1 MKFNGYLRKD
11 GKVGVRNHLLIM
23 PVSHYANHVTKKISK
38 GVHGSVYFTHQHGT
52 NQQSKD
58 LTQTRKVMEGFA
70 AHPNVYGV
78 IIVGYGNDLID
89 GEKLM
94 TYAKKNYKEAYYI
107 NIKDLGGVNN
117 SILKGKEIGSVF
129 LENSLKVPT
138 EECDIDKLILGTE
151 CGGSDALSGI
161 AANPAV
167 GKCSDILIK
176 HGGTSLL
183 SETME
188 LVGAE
193 HLLAERAI
201 DENTKNKLLSVVNN
215 TEKGAMEMGVDI
227 RGTQPARGNIEGG
240 ISTIEEKSLGC
251 IKKGGTTSLVD
262 VIDYADQ
269 PSKKGLVLMD
279 TPGHDIEQLT
289 GMAAGGAQVCL
300 FTTGRGTPAGSPIC
314 PVIKISSNTPMYNR
328 MKLNIDLN
336 AGEIVSGEE
345 TVDSIGEQLFEL
357 VLSVCNGAETKSEIL
372 KHNEFGIFTIERTV

>member
-1 MKFNGYLRKD
+1 
-11 GKVGVRNHLLIM
+11 
-23 PVSHYANHVTKKISK
+23 
-38 GVHGSVYFTHQHGT
+38 
-52 NQQSKD
+52 
-58 LTQTRKVMEGFA
+58 
-70 AHPNVYGV
+70 
-78 IIVGYGNDLID
+78 
-89 GEKLM
+89 
-94 TYAKKNYKEAYYI
+94 
-107 NIKDLGGVNN
+107 
-117 SILKGKEIGSVF
+117 
-129 LENSLKVPT
+129 
-138 EECDIDKLILGTE
+138 
-151 CGGSDALSGI
+151 
-161 AANPAV
+161 
-167 GKCSDILIK
+167 
-176 HGGTSLL
+176 
-183 SETME
+183 ME

-251 IKKGGTTSLVD
+251 IKKGGTTSIVD